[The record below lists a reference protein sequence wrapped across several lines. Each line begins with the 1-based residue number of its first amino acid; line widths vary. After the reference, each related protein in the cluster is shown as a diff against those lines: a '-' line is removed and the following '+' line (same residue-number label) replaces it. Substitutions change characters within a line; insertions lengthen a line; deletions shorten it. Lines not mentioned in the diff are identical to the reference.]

1 MTVPLHCL
9 QIEDS
14 ESDAALV
21 FRLLKKAKF
30 DVRGERVESARD
42 LRDALSRQ
50 HWDVI
55 IADYHLPGFD
65 AYKAL
70 SILQETGLDI
80 PFIGVSGKVG
90 NEIADEIMRRGAAD
104 YVTKD
109 ALERLV
115 PAIRRELR
123 EAEMRR
129 KHKNTEMALKLE
141 RERFISTMRRLG
153 EAVITTDNKGFIVA
167 MNPAAEQLT
176 GRKSDKATGL
186 SLGKVLCFYSC
197 DTRKPRPNP
206 ILKAL
211 KSGFHEE
218 SKNVILATKQ
228 AGYEKNIAYSAM
240 PFKSSSGETV
250 GAVLV
255 CRETA
260 EEDRHNDNLLS
271 SNRLKS
277 IGVVASEI
285 AHDFSNFLSI
295 IMGNIE
301 LGQEYCRRK
310 NLDKA
315 IERLDSVLKTF
326 QNAKDLSCRLI
337 SLSHGCKPTLK
348 LVPVGP
354 IIYRES
360 SKTLANSNITIT
372 TDLPEDLWECSID
385 ESQFRL
391 AFDNILTNAKQ
402 FMTTGGSISI
412 KAENLSS
419 TTENI
424 PAQISGNVLK
434 ISFRATSTSLES
446 DQLPCII
453 DPFEMPRKCTE
464 TSLEICSLTSII
476 KQHGGFLKIEP
487 DAAGI
492 TYFIYLPAHI
502 A

>member
-1 MTVPLHCL
+1 MAFPLHCL

-30 DVRGERVESARD
+30 DVRGERVESASD
-42 LRDALSRQ
+42 LRAALSRQ

-55 IADYHLPGFD
+55 IGDYHLPGFD

-70 SILQETGLDI
+70 SILHETGLDI

-123 EAEMRR
+123 EAESRL
-129 KHKNTEMALKLE
+129 KHRNTETALKLE
-141 RERFISTMRRLG
+141 RERFLATMRRLG
-153 EAVITTDNKGFIVA
+153 EAVITADNNGAILA

-176 GRKSDKATGL
+176 NWKPSDAAGL
-186 SLGKVLCFYSC
+186 SLGKVLSLQSC
-197 DTRKPRPNP
+197 ATRKSCLNP

-211 KSGFHEE
+211 KSGRHEKSE
-218 SKNVILATKQ
+218 GVILANSQ
-228 AGYEKNIAYSAM
+228 AGYEKKIAYSAM
-240 PFKSSSGETV
+240 PFKNSDGEIV

-255 CRETA
+255 CREIS
-260 EEDRHNDNLLS
+260 EEDRHHDNLLS
-271 SNRLKS
+271 TNRLKS

-310 NLDKA
+310 NIDKA

-326 QNAKDLSCRLI
+326 QDAKNLSCRLI
-337 SLSHGCKPTLK
+337 SISHGCKPVLK
-348 LVPVGP
+348 LMPISPV
-354 IIYRES
+354 IYREG
-360 SKTLANSNITIT
+360 KKMFNNSGIVFTA
-372 TDLPEDLWECSID
+372 DLPEHLWKCNVD

-391 AFDNILTNAKQ
+391 VFANIFSNAKQ
-402 FMTTGGSISI
+402 FLTADGAISI
-412 KAENLSS
+412 KAENLPSDAPD
-419 TTENI
+419 I
-424 PAQISGNVLK
+424 PPQISGNALRITVHA
-434 ISFRATSTSLES
+434 SNTSLEA
-446 DQLPCII
+446 DQLPRIF
-453 DPFEMPRKCTE
+453 DPFDIPRKCTE
-464 TSLEICSLTSII
+464 NSLEICSAATII
-476 KQHGGFLKIEP
+476 KQHGGLFRIEP
-487 DAAGI
+487 SSAGI
-492 TYFIYLPAHI
+492 TYFIYMPSPAD
-502 A
+502 